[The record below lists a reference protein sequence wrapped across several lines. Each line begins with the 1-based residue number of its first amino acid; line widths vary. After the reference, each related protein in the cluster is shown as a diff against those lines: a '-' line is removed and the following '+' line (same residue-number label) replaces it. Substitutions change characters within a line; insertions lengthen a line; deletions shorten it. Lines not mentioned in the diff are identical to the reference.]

1 MALSDSIE
9 EFRFKKLDGLCPFGK
24 LVESLNDNDK
34 KVIDNAI
41 NKNIPSVTLANALRK
56 EGYKIAE
63 ATISQ
68 HRRNICRC
76 IGSK

>member
-1 MALSDSIE
+1 MTLADSIE
-9 EFRFKKLDGLCPFGK
+9 EFRFKKLDGICPFGK
-24 LVESLNDNDK
+24 LIEELNVTDK
-34 KVIDNAI
+34 EALISAI

-56 EGYKIAE
+56 EGFKIAE

-76 IGSK
+76 IGDK